1 MNTTENKY
9 SQHGQVYGRLHQP
22 TVQSEK
28 KNQKKKKRKKEK
40 KARERKLTRSGLSPE
55 QQCV

>member
-28 KNQKKKKRKKEK
+28 KPKKKKKKKEK
-40 KARERKLTRSGLSPE
+40 KARECKLTRSGLSPE

>member
-28 KNQKKKKRKKEK
+28 KKQKKKKEK
-40 KARERKLTRSGLSPE
+40 KKKKHES
-55 QQCV
+55 VN

>member
-9 SQHGQVYGRLHQP
+9 SQHGQVDGRLHQP

-28 KNQKKKKRKKEK
+28 KTKKKKKEK
-40 KARERKLTRSGLSPE
+40 KKKKHES
-55 QQCV
+55 VN